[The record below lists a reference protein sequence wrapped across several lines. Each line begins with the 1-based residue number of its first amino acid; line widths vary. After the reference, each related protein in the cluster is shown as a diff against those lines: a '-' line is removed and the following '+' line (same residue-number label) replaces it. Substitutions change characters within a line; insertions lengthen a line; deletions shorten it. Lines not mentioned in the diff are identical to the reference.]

1 MSSWKLHDRTAVS
14 GWVQERADQN
24 YRLWLLTVF
33 AVIIG
38 CFLCNLMLAFVNTN
52 IARISENTV
61 MLSEMALLSVAL
73 VLALDRRVSF
83 YAVLFVYLTYIVLIM
98 SLRPELDLK
107 AIRDILIPITFYFI
121 GRNMRAI
128 EDVDRLVFVCA
139 ALVISFGLFEMLF
152 LDVFTG
158 IVNIFEYYVARG
170 TLQPDDNY
178 IEDSNLFISATRVG
192 GRYFLPFLGDI
203 RSSSVFLEPVTMGN
217 FGAFLFLWAT
227 FRNNMRFR
235 FVLYALAIV
244 VIIMG
249 DARFGGYVCIAFLIV
264 APLHKLAPKFVWWS
278 LPFAITLI
286 LALYGSLTLE
296 TQWEDNFPGRIL
308 NSALLIQKLSPAA
321 IFGLDPSL
329 PFLDDNGY
337 AYTLGQIGILG
348 MLGLWTLYIYAPTK
362 SDEAFKFKV
371 LAATYICLMFS
382 VSNAFYSIKM
392 AALFWIAA
400 GAADNFMPTKQAV
413 PSATQGNRQKTRA
426 EVIRERLA
434 YGQGG

>member
-14 GWVQERADQN
+14 GWLQEQADRN
-24 YRLWLLTVF
+24 YRLWLFTVF
-33 AVIIG
+33 AVVTG
-38 CFLCNLMLAFVNTN
+38 CFLFNLMLAFVNTN
-52 IARISENTV
+52 VARISENTV
-61 MLSEMALLSVAL
+61 MLSEMTLLSVAL
-73 VLALDRRVSF
+73 VLALDRRISF

-128 EDVDRLVFVCA
+128 EDVDRLVFLCA
-139 ALVISFGLFEMLF
+139 TLVISFGLFEMLF

-178 IEDSNLFISATRVG
+178 IEGSNLFISATRVG

-227 FRNNMRFR
+227 FRTHMRFR
-235 FVLYALAIV
+235 FILYALAIV

-264 APLHKLAPKFVWWS
+264 APVYRLAPKFIWWA

-286 LALYGSLTLE
+286 LALYGSLTTE
-296 TQWEDNFPGRIL
+296 TRWEDNFPGRIL
-308 NSALLIQKLSPAA
+308 NSALLMQELSPAA
-321 IFGLDPSL
+321 VFGLDRTL

-337 AYTLGQIGILG
+337 AYTLGQIGIVG
-348 MLGLWTLYIYAPTK
+348 MLALWTLFIYAPTK

-371 LAATYICLMFS
+371 LAATYVCLMFS

-400 GAADNFMPTKQAV
+400 GAADNFLPGRQASTTV
-413 PSATQGNRQKTRA
+413 SETDRQKSRA

-434 YGQGG
+434 YGQGR